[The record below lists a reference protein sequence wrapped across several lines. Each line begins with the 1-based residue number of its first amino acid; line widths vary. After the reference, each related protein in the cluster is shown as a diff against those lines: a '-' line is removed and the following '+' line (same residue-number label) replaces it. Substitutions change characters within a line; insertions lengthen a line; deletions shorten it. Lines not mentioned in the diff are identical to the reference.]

1 MANNNIDIDELISRQ
16 YRRIVL
22 MQEDHRM
29 ILLQDRPAHELS
41 LRHAVS
47 ALHELLTIKREE
59 VKDKPVEKIEKPIFK
74 KVECDDNGFCR
85 LPGAVLGD
93 K

>member
-1 MANNNIDIDELISRQ
+1 MANSNINIDELISRQ
-16 YRRIVL
+16 YHRIVL
-22 MQEDHRM
+22 MQDIDGRM
-29 ILLQDRPAHELS
+29 ISLQDRPAHELS

-47 ALHELLTIKREE
+47 TLHELLTIKRED
-59 VKDKPVEKIEKPIFK
+59 KDKPVEKPAPIFK
-74 KVECDDNGFCR
+74 KVECDDSDFCR